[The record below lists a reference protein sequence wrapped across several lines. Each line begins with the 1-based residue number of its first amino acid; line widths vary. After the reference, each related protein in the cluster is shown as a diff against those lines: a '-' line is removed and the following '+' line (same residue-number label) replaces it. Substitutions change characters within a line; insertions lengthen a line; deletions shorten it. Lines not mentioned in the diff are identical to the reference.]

1 MPEKIEENELIE
13 DEEIETK
20 PEEIEKHHG
29 EYIVRKT
36 YPHEYVIQ
44 FSEKENEKVK
54 DLQKIFN
61 TDSVKEV
68 LLELGERLAK
78 GKKYP
83 HLYVI
88 NVSTEQKK
96 LIEKVRKQFD
106 VEDVTELLVLLSF
119 IADEED
125 CPECGY
131 PLELVMLCVNCAE
144 CYGLDE
150 EDLNEELEKLRHS
163 EKTEE

>member
-1 MPEKIEENELIE
+1 MSEKIEENEPIE

-44 FSEKENEKVK
+44 FSERENEIVK
-54 DLQKIFN
+54 KLQKIFH
-61 TDSVKEV
+61 TDSVKDV
-68 LLELGERLAK
+68 LLELGEHLAK

-83 HLYVI
+83 HLYMM
-88 NVSTEQKK
+88 NVSTAQKK

-106 VEDVTELLVLLSF
+106 VEDATELLLLLSL
-119 IADEED
+119 IAEEAD

-131 PLELVMLCVNCAE
+131 PLELVLLCVNCAE
-144 CYGLDE
+144 CYSLDE
-150 EDLNEELEKLRHS
+150 EDLNEELEKLKHS
-163 EKTEE
+163 EKTEG